1 MSQQTIPDGVW
12 PTMLTPFT
20 ADGEIDYDALDALVD
35 WYIAQGVTGLF
46 AVCQSSEMFHL
57 SLSERVGLSQACVR
71 AAAGRVP
78 VIASG
83 HVSEAFDDQ
92 IDEVKRVADTGV
104 EAVVLISNRLARE
117 YEDDEV
123 FLRRLDRLVSA
134 LPDDLLLG
142 FYECPF
148 PYKRLIS
155 PRVMRYGVE
164 SGRFGFLKDTSCSLA
179 NMREKIGIA
188 SGSSFKLFNANAA
201 TLLESLRAGAAGYS
215 GVMANFHPDLY
226 VDLVQNY
233 ERNAEQAER
242 LQAFLGLASA
252 IERQY
257 YPVNA
262 KYALS
267 LEGLP
272 LSTASRTRDPNGLT
286 DSMKMEVQQLAAVA
300 SGYRATPTA

>member
-1 MSQQTIPDGVW
+1 MSTGTIADGVW
-12 PTMLTPFT
+12 PTMITPFT
-20 ADGEIDYDALDALVD
+20 DEGSIDYDALDELVE
-35 WYIAQGVTGLF
+35 WYIANGVTGLF

-57 SLSERVGLSQACVR
+57 SLTERVELSRACVR
-71 AAAGRVP
+71 AAAERVP

-83 HVSEAFDDQ
+83 HVSNALDDQ

-104 EAVVLISNRLARE
+104 RAVVLISNRFARE
-117 YEDDEV
+117 YEDDDV

-134 LPDDLLLG
+134 VPDRLLLG

-155 PRVMRYGVE
+155 PRIMTYGVE
-164 SGRFGFLKDTSCSLA
+164 SGRFGFLKDTSCNLE
-179 NMREKIGIA
+179 NIREKIRIA

-226 VDLVQNY
+226 VRLV
-233 ERNAEQAER
+233 EGHRRNSKEAER
-242 LQAFLGLASA
+242 LQAFLGLASV

-272 LSTASRTRDPNGLT
+272 VTAASRTRDPNGLT
-286 DSMKMEVQQLAAVA
+286 GAMKLEVEQMVAVA
-300 SGYRATPTA
+300 ARFRQEP

>member
-1 MSQQTIPDGVW
+1 MI
-12 PTMLTPFT
+12 TPFA
-20 ADGEIDYDALDALVD
+20 ADGAIDYDALGALVD
-35 WYIAQGVTGLF
+35 WYIGNGVTGLF

-57 SLSERVGLSQACVR
+57 SLSERVSLSQACVR

-83 HVSEAFDDQ
+83 HVSYALDDQ
-92 IDEVKRVADTGV
+92 IDEVRRIADTGV
-104 EAVVLISNRLARE
+104 HAVVLISNRLARE

-148 PYKRLIS
+148 PYKRLVS
-155 PRVMRYGVE
+155 PAVMRYGVE
-164 SGRFGFLKDTSCSLA
+164 SGRFGFLKDTSCSLP
-179 NMREKIGIA
+179 NMREKIRIA
-188 SGSSFKLFNANAA
+188 SGSTFKLFNANAA
-201 TLLESLRAGAAGYS
+201 SLLESLRSGAAGYS

-226 VDLVQNY
+226 VDLVANHRSNP
-233 ERNAEQAER
+233 ERGER
-242 LQAFLGLASA
+242 LQGFLGLASV

-257 YPVNA
+257 YRVNA

-267 LEGLP
+267 MEGLP

-286 DSMKMEVQQLAAVA
+286 EAMKLEVEQMTAVA
-300 SGYRATPTA
+300 GGYRGEVG

>member
-1 MSQQTIPDGVW
+1 MSTKTIADGVW
-12 PTMLTPFT
+12 PTMITPFT
-20 ADGEIDYDALDALVD
+20 AGGEIDYDALGALVD
-35 WYIAQGVTGLF
+35 WYVGSGAAGLF

-57 SLSERVGLSQACVR
+57 SLCERVRLSKECVR

-83 HVSEAFDDQ
+83 HVSNALDDQ
-92 IDEVKRVADTGV
+92 IDEVRRIADTGV
-104 EAVVLISNRLARE
+104 QAVVLISNRLARE

-134 LPDDLLLG
+134 LPDDVLLG

-148 PYKRLIS
+148 PYKRLVS
-155 PRVMRYGVE
+155 PAVMRYGVE
-164 SGRFGFLKDTSCSLA
+164 SGRFGFLKDTSCSLDD
-179 NMREKIGIA
+179 MRQKIRIA
-188 SGSSFKLFNANAA
+188 SGSTFKLFNANAA
-201 TLLESLRAGAAGYS
+201 TLLESLRCGAAGYS

-226 VDLVQNY
+226 VDLVANH
-233 ERNAEQAER
+233 RSNPKHAER
-242 LQAFLGLASA
+242 LQAFLGLASV

-267 LEGLP
+267 MEGLP

-286 DSMKMEVQQLAAVA
+286 DAMKMEVQQLAAVA
-300 SGYRATPTA
+300 GAYRATPTA

>member
-1 MSQQTIPDGVW
+1 MI
-12 PTMLTPFT
+12 TPFT

-35 WYIAQGVTGLF
+35 WYVNKGVAGLF

-57 SLSERVGLSQACVR
+57 SLAERVRLSQACVR

-83 HVSEAFDDQ
+83 HVSNALDDQ
-92 IDEVKRVADTGV
+92 IDEVRRIADTGV
-104 EAVVLISNRLARE
+104 QAVVLISNRLARE

-123 FLRRLDRLVSA
+123 FLRRLDRLVST
-134 LPDDLLLG
+134 LPHDILLG

-148 PYKRLIS
+148 PYKRLVS

-164 SGRFGFLKDTSCSLA
+164 SGRFGFLKDTSCSLP
-179 NMREKIGIA
+179 NMREKIRIA
-188 SGSSFKLFNANAA
+188 SGSNFKLYNANAA
-201 TLLESLRAGAAGYS
+201 TLLESLRSGAAGYS

-226 VDLVQNY
+226 VTLVANHRSNP
-233 ERNAEQAER
+233 ERAER
-242 LQAFLGLASA
+242 LQGFLGLASV

-267 LEGLP
+267 LEGIP
-272 LSTASRTRDPNGLT
+272 LTTASRSRDPNGLT
-286 DSMKMEVQQLAAVA
+286 EAMKMEVEQMAAVA
-300 SGYRATPTA
+300 SGYREEVA